1 MDSFSEDRKA
11 LAVLAHDI
19 KAPLSSI
26 IDLLNI
32 IDKGYI
38 TDPEKSKE
46 LVHRAIRKTSILIK
60 MIDDILDFSKLA
72 DKSLMKRE
80 KLNIFSTLEES
91 ILLMRPYAEA
101 RNINIEQCKFCINER
116 YILGNHTFMLRVF
129 NNLLM
134 NAIKYNKKRGK
145 IIFNSYEN
153 SDNDRII
160 IEIEDTGIGISEED
174 LPNIFH
180 IFERGA
186 NARRN
191 IDGSI
196 GLGLSL
202 VKQIIEDHDGT
213 IEISSTLGIGSIVKL
228 ILPLFKEG
236 EKNES

>member
-1 MDSFSEDRKA
+1 MDNLSEDRKA

-32 IDKGYI
+32 IDRGYV
-38 TDPEKSKE
+38 TEPEKSKE
-46 LVHRAIRKTSILIK
+46 LVHRAIHKASTLIK
-60 MIDDILDFSKLA
+60 MVDDILDFSKLA

-80 KLNIFSTLEES
+80 KLNIFNTLNES
-91 ILLMRPYAEA
+91 ILLMRPYAESK
-101 RNINIEQCKFCINER
+101 NINIDQCEFCINER
-116 YILGNHTFMLRVF
+116 FILGNHTFLLRVF
-129 NNLLM
+129 NNIIM
-134 NAIKYNKKRGK
+134 NAIKYNKKNGK

-153 SDNDRII
+153 SDNSKII
-160 IEIEDTGIGISEED
+160 IEVEDTGIGIPEED
-174 LPNIFH
+174 LQKVFL

-213 IEISSTLGIGSIVKL
+213 IKISSTIGIGTIVKI